1 MRELLYAVFDAL
13 AFVISCLGVV
23 VVLYGAVFALYHLAF
38 EVFGQAHRARGL
50 NIDHIRLEFG
60 RNIIL
65 GLEFIVAADIIQTI
79 LEPDYY
85 DIGLLAGL
93 ILIRVI
99 LSYFLNKEL
108 VSLTPPERSKL
119 R

>member
-1 MRELLYAVFDAL
+1 MRDFLFAVFDAL
-13 AFVISCLGVV
+13 AFTLSCFGALI
-23 VVLYGAVFALYHLAF
+23 VLYGAVYALYHLAF
-38 EVFGQAHRARGL
+38 AIFGQAHRARGL
-50 NIDHIRLEFG
+50 NVDHIRLEFG

-65 GLEFIVAADIIQTI
+65 ALEFIVAADIIETI

-85 DIGLLAGL
+85 DIGLLGAL
-93 ILIRVI
+93 VTMRVV

-108 VSLTPPERSKL
+108 ISLTPPERNKL

>member
-1 MRELLYAVFDAL
+1 MREYLFLFFDSL
-13 AFVISCLGVV
+13 AFIVSCLGV
-23 VVLYGAVFALYHLAF
+23 LIIIYGVVFAIYHLIF
-38 EVFGQAHRARGL
+38 EIAGQAHRARGL
-50 NIDHIRLEFG
+50 NVDHIRMEFG

-65 GLEFIVAADIIQTI
+65 ALEFIVAADIIETV

-85 DIGLLAGL
+85 DIGLLAAL
-93 ILIRVI
+93 VIMRVV

-108 VSLTPPERSKL
+108 ISLTPPERSKL